1 VTIVDFYAV
10 LGVRR
15 GATVAEVRR
24 AYQKRARQIHPDLN
38 PGDAAAA
45 ERFRVISEAFAVLAD
60 PQRRAEYDRSG
71 APAPSPPSV
80 PEVGF
85 EGFDFSAEV
94 RMGATEFREI
104 LDGVFRS
111 RKRGERDAARGEDLE
126 QRAQVSF
133 EESLSGTRRRLH
145 VTRLANCGACMGAG
159 ETPVAPSRCARCGGA
174 GQVRSRRGR
183 MIFSTRCGDCGGSG
197 VLSRQ
202 ACPRCAGEGRL
213 MQSDWLE
220 VEIPPGVTTGARI
233 RVPGLGNAGRRGGR
247 PGDFVLVCEVEAHP
261 IFHRDGDDLRC
272 VLPVTITEAALGAHV
287 DVPTPAGTVT
297 IEIPAGTQSGQRFRL
312 RKRGAPLVGQKA
324 RGDLYVEVR
333 VLVPKVQDEQSAE
346 LLREFA
352 RRNPHDPRRAA
363 AAPAAGRASG
373 GKA

>member
-1 VTIVDFYAV
+1 VTVLDFYAV

-15 GATVAEVRR
+15 GATLAEVRR

-38 PGDAAAA
+38 PGDPAAA
-45 ERFRVISEAFAVLAD
+45 ERFRVVSEAFAVLAD
-60 PQRRAEYDRSG
+60 PQRRAEYDRG
-71 APAPSPPSV
+71 GAKAQAPASV

-94 RMGATEFREI
+94 RMGAAEFREI
-104 LDGVFRS
+104 LDGVLRS
-111 RKRGERDAARGEDLE
+111 GERAERDAARGEDLE
-126 QRAQVSF
+126 QPAAVSF
-133 EESLSGTRRRLH
+133 AESLGGTPRRVH
-145 VTRLANCGACMGAG
+145 VTRLGNCAACLGAG
-159 ETPVAPSRCARCGGA
+159 EIPVPPSRCARCGGA

-183 MIFSTRCGDCGGSG
+183 MIFSRRCADCGGSG

-202 ACPRCAGEGRL
+202 TCGRCAGEGRL

-220 VEIPPGVTTGARI
+220 VDIPPGVATGTRI

-261 IFHRDGDDLRC
+261 VFHREGDDLRC
-272 VLPVTITEAALGAHV
+272 VLPVTITEAALGGHV
-287 DVPTPAGTVT
+287 DVPTPSGPVT
-297 IEIPAGTQSGQRFRL
+297 IEIPAGTQNGQRFRL
-312 RKRGAPLVGQKA
+312 RKRGAPLVGQKV

-333 VLVPKVQDEQSAE
+333 IWVPKVEDDASRE

-352 RRNPHDPRRAA
+352 RRNPHDPRHAQ
-363 AAPAAGRASG
+363 AGQAASG

>member
-1 VTIVDFYAV
+1 LNIVDFYAV

-15 GATVAEVRR
+15 SATIAEVRR

-38 PGDAAAA
+38 PGDPAAAD
-45 ERFRVISEAFAVLAD
+45 RFRVVSEAFSVLAD
-60 PQRRAEYDRSG
+60 PQRRAEYDRGG
-71 APAPSPPSV
+71 ATAAPVSV

-104 LDGVFRS
+104 LDGVLRS
-111 RKRGERDAARGEDLE
+111 RDRAVRDAARGEDLE
-126 QRAQVSF
+126 QRVRLDF
-133 EESLSGTRRRLH
+133 DESLVGARRRLN
-145 VTRLANCGACMGAG
+145 VTRLASCSACLGAG
-159 ETPVAPSRCARCGGA
+159 EVPIAPSRCARCGGA

-183 MIFSTRCGDCGGSG
+183 MIFTRRCGDCGGSG

-202 ACPRCAGEGRL
+202 ACARCGGEGRL
-213 MQSDWLE
+213 MQGDWME
-220 VEIPPGVTTGARI
+220 VDIPAGVATGTRI

-247 PGDFVLVCEVEAHP
+247 PGDFVVVVEVDPHP
-261 IFHRDGDDLRC
+261 LFHREGDDLRC
-272 VLPVTITEAALGAHV
+272 VLPITIIEAALGAHV
-287 DVPTPAGTVT
+287 EVPTPAGPVT
-297 IEIPAGTQSGQRFRL
+297 IEVPAGTQSGQRFRL

-333 VLVPKVQDEQSAE
+333 IWVPTVKDDQSRE

-352 RRNPHDPRRAA
+352 RRNPHDPRRVPEGHD
-363 AAPAAGRASG
+363 APG

>member
-1 VTIVDFYAV
+1 MDLYAV

-15 GATVAEVRR
+15 SATLAEVRR
-24 AYQKRARQIHPDLN
+24 AYQKCARQIHPALN
-38 PGDAAAA
+38 PGDPAAA
-45 ERFRVISEAFAVLAD
+45 ERFRLVSEAFSVLAD
-60 PQRRAEYDRSG
+60 PQRRAEYDRGGGTG
-71 APAPSPPSV
+71 AAPVSI

-104 LDGVFRS
+104 LDGVLRS
-111 RKRGERDAARGEDLE
+111 RESAERDAARGEDLE
-126 QRAQVSF
+126 QRARLSF
-133 EESLSGTRRRLH
+133 EESLTGARRRVH
-145 VTRLANCGACMGAG
+145 VTRLGNCGACMGAG
-159 ETPVAPSRCARCGGA
+159 AIPVAPSRCARCGGA

-183 MIFSTRCGDCGGSG
+183 MIFTRRCADCGGAG

-202 ACPRCAGEGRL
+202 TCGRCGGEGRL

-220 VEIPPGVTTGARI
+220 VEIPPGVATGTRI

-247 PGDFVLVCEVEAHP
+247 PGDFVVEVEVEAHP
-261 IFHRDGDDLRC
+261 LFHREGDDLRC
-272 VLPVTITEAALGAHV
+272 VLPITITEAALGAHIEA
-287 DVPTPAGTVT
+287 PTPAGPVT
-297 IEIPAGTQSGQRFRL
+297 IEVPAGTQNGQRFRL

-333 VLVPKVQDEQSAE
+333 IWVPKVADDQSRE

-352 RRNPHDPRRAA
+352 RRNPQDPRRAA
-363 AAPAAGRASG
+363 EGDGASG

>member
-1 VTIVDFYAV
+1 MTVLDFYAV
-10 LGVRR
+10 LGVRHS
-15 GATVAEVRR
+15 ATLAEVRR

-38 PGDAAAA
+38 PGDPAAA
-45 ERFRVISEAFAVLAD
+45 ERFRVVSEAFAVLAD
-60 PQRRAEYDRSG
+60 PHRRAEYDRG
-71 APAPSPPSV
+71 GGTAPAPASV

-85 EGFDFSAEV
+85 EGFDFSAES
-94 RMGATEFREI
+94 RMGAAEFREI
-104 LDGVFRS
+104 LDGVLRS
-111 RKRGERDAARGEDLE
+111 GERAERDSARGEDLE
-126 QRAQVSF
+126 QRAAVSF
-133 EESLSGTRRRLH
+133 AESLGGTRRRLH
-145 VTRLANCGACMGAG
+145 VTRLGSCAACLGAG

-183 MIFSTRCGDCGGSG
+183 MIFSRRCADCGGSG

-202 ACPRCAGEGRL
+202 TCGRCGGEGRL

-220 VEIPPGVTTGARI
+220 IEIPPGVATGTRI

-261 IFHRDGDDLRC
+261 VFHREGDDLRC

-287 DVPTPAGTVT
+287 DVPTPSGPVT
-297 IEIPAGTQSGQRFRL
+297 IEIPAGTQNGQRFRL

-333 VLVPKVQDEQSAE
+333 IWVPKVEDDQSRE

-352 RRNPHDPRRAA
+352 RRNPHDPRHAPPG
-363 AAPAAGRASG
+363 PAASG
-373 GKA
+373 EKA

>member
-1 VTIVDFYAV
+1 
-10 LGVRR
+10 
-15 GATVAEVRR
+15 
-24 AYQKRARQIHPDLN
+24 
-38 PGDAAAA
+38 
-45 ERFRVISEAFAVLAD
+45 
-60 PQRRAEYDRSG
+60 
-71 APAPSPPSV
+71 
-80 PEVGF
+80 
-85 EGFDFSAEV
+85 
-94 RMGATEFREI
+94 
-104 LDGVFRS
+104 
-111 RKRGERDAARGEDLE
+111 
-126 QRAQVSF
+126 
-133 EESLSGTRRRLH
+133 
-145 VTRLANCGACMGAG
+145 
-159 ETPVAPSRCARCGGA
+159 
-174 GQVRSRRGR
+174 
-183 MIFSTRCGDCGGSG
+183 
-197 VLSRQ
+197 
-202 ACPRCAGEGRL
+202 

-220 VEIPPGVTTGARI
+220 VEIPPGVITGTRI

-261 IFHRDGDDLRC
+261 IYDRDGDDLRC

-352 RRNPHDPRRAA
+352 RRNPHDPRLVA
-363 AAPAAGRASG
+363 AAPASGRASG

>member
-1 VTIVDFYAV
+1 LTVDFYAV

-15 GATVAEVRR
+15 SATLAEVRR

-38 PGDAAAA
+38 PGDPAAAD
-45 ERFRVISEAFAVLAD
+45 RFRVVSEAFSVLAD
-60 PQRRAEYDRSG
+60 PQRRAEYDRGGTG
-71 APAPSPPSV
+71 AAPVSI

-104 LDGVFRS
+104 LDGVLRS
-111 RKRGERDAARGEDLE
+111 RERAERDAARGEDLE
-126 QRAQVSF
+126 QRARVSF
-133 EESLSGTRRRLH
+133 DESLTGTRRRLH
-145 VTRLANCGACMGAG
+145 VTRLGDCGACLGAG
-159 ETPVAPSRCARCGGA
+159 EAPVTPSRCARCGGA

-183 MIFSTRCGDCGGSG
+183 MIFARRCGDCGGSG
-197 VLSRQ
+197 VVSRQ
-202 ACPRCAGEGRL
+202 TCGRCGGEGRL

-220 VEIPPGVTTGARI
+220 VEIPPGVANGTRI

-247 PGDFVLVCEVEAHP
+247 PGDFVVEVELEPHP
-261 IFHRDGDDLRC
+261 VFHREGDDLRC
-272 VLPVTITEAALGAHV
+272 VLPITITEAALGAHV
-287 DVPTPAGTVT
+287 EVPTPAGPVT
-297 IEIPAGTQSGQRFRL
+297 IEVPAGTQNGQRFRL

-333 VLVPKVQDEQSAE
+333 IWVPKVEDDQSRE

-352 RRNPHDPRRAA
+352 RRNPHDPRRA
-363 AAPAAGRASG
+363 PERDGASG

>member
-1 VTIVDFYAV
+1 VTVVDFYAV
-10 LGVRR
+10 LGIRR
-15 GATVAEVRR
+15 GASPAEVRR

-38 PGDAAAA
+38 PGDPAAA
-45 ERFRVISEAFAVLAD
+45 ERFRVVSEAFAVLAD
-60 PQRRAEYDRSG
+60 PQRRAEYDREG
-71 APAPSPPSV
+71 GKAPAPVSL

-104 LDGVFRS
+104 LDGVLRT
-111 RKRGERDAARGEDLE
+111 RERAERDAARGEDLE
-126 QRAQVSF
+126 QRAEVSF
-133 EESLSGTRRRLH
+133 GESLAGTRRRLH
-145 VTRLANCGACMGAG
+145 VTRLAHCGACMGAG

-174 GQVRSRRGR
+174 GQLRSRRGR
-183 MIFSTRCGDCGGSG
+183 MIFSRRCGDCGGSG
-197 VLSRQ
+197 VVTRQ
-202 ACPRCAGEGRL
+202 ACGRCGGEGRL
-213 MQSDWLE
+213 MQSDWLD
-220 VEIPPGVTTGARI
+220 VEIPPGVASGARL
-233 RVPGLGNAGRRGGR
+233 RVPGMGNAGRRGGR

-261 IFHRDGDDLRC
+261 LFHREGDDLRL

-287 DVPTPAGTVT
+287 DVPTPAGPVT
-297 IEIPAGTQSGQRFRL
+297 IEVPAGTQNGQRFRL

-333 VLVPKVQDEQSAE
+333 IWVPKVEDEESRE

-352 RRNPHDPRRAA
+352 RRNPHDPRHAVAA
-363 AAPAAGRASG
+363 AAGRASG

>member
-1 VTIVDFYAV
+1 MTVVDFYAV

-15 GATVAEVRR
+15 SATLAEVRR

-38 PGDAAAA
+38 PGDPAAA
-45 ERFRVISEAFAVLAD
+45 ERFRVVSEAFAVLAD
-60 PQRRAEYDRSG
+60 PQRRAEYDRG
-71 APAPSPPSV
+71 GAARPAPASV

-94 RMGATEFREI
+94 RMGAAEFREI
-104 LDGVFRS
+104 LDGVLRT
-111 RKRGERDAARGEDLE
+111 RERAEGDAARGEDLE
-126 QRAQVSF
+126 QRAEVTF
-133 EESLSGTRRRLH
+133 EESLSGTSRRLH
-145 VTRLANCGACMGAG
+145 VTRLADCGACMGAG

-174 GQVRSRRGR
+174 GQLRSRRGR
-183 MIFSTRCGDCGGSG
+183 MVFSRRCGDCGGSG
-197 VLSRQ
+197 VVSRQ
-202 ACPRCAGEGRL
+202 ACARCGGEGRL
-213 MQSDWLE
+213 MQSDWLD
-220 VEIPPGVTTGARI
+220 VEIPPGVATGTRI

-247 PGDFVLVCEVEAHP
+247 PGDFVLVCQVEAHP
-261 IFHRDGDDLRC
+261 LFHREGDDLRL

-287 DVPTPAGTVT
+287 DVPTPAGPVT
-297 IEIPAGTQSGQRFRL
+297 IEVPAGTQNGQRFRL

-333 VLVPKVQDEQSAE
+333 IWVPKVEDEQSRE

-352 RRNPHDPRRAA
+352 RRNPHDPRHAVAA
-363 AAPAAGRASG
+363 AAGRASG